1 VVGKIL
7 VGLWVGAGAG
17 VLAFLAADQP
27 ARAADPVDVESLI
40 REGMD
45 LRRQGKDERAL
56 PFFQKAYATEHTPRT
71 AGQLGL
77 AEMATGYWLSA
88 ESHIAEGLESPE
100 HPWIAKNRQVLSQ
113 ALEQV
118 SQKIGE
124 ITIAGGPV
132 GAAVRVNGSDVGTFP
147 LSSPVRL
154 SEGRAQIDVTA
165 AGYQAASQKLHVGG
179 GKKERLTIN
188 LAPAA
193 APRVTPAISVT
204 ATAAKP
210 PPWQARALA
219 TSESSGATPPLAAA
233 DDQGPGPAE
242 LSSAR
247 PSTATEPAAAP
258 SSAWAYGTA
267 AAAGASIVF
276 AVVETSSWK
285 NKESEFSSHTGP
297 PATLPSSM
305 TTVECG
311 KSDPGRGAVGCSD
324 IYDAGRRAWALSLV
338 GYGLGTALAATSIYL
353 FVAHRDSASS
363 DSQLGL
369 ACAPSIGLPGA
380 SCDWRF

>member
-1 VVGKIL
+1 M
-7 VGLWVGAGAG
+7 LWVGAGAG
-17 VLAFLAADQP
+17 VLAFMAGDHP

-100 HPWIAKNRQVLSQ
+100 HPWIAKNRQALSQ

-118 SQKIGE
+118 SRKIAE

-147 LSSPVRL
+147 LASPVRL

-165 AGYQAASQKLHVGG
+165 AGYQAASQKLHVLG

-188 LAPAA
+188 LAAV
-193 APRVTPAISVT
+193 PRATPAIST
-204 ATAAKP
+204 TAAAAEP
-210 PPWQARALA
+210 PPWQVQASAK
-219 TSESSGATPPLAAA
+219 SESSGAIPPPPLAAA

-242 LSSAR
+242 RSPSR
-247 PSTATEPAAAP
+247 TSTAADPAGAP
-258 SSAWAYGTA
+258 SSVWAYGTA

-276 AVVETSSWK
+276 AVFETVSWK
-285 NKESEFSSHTGP
+285 NKESEFSSHAGP

-305 TTVECG
+305 TNVQCG

-338 GYGLGTALAATSIYL
+338 GYGLGTALAARSIYL